1 MDVEGNESSEHQS
14 LNHSEQ
20 KYKYYLQVRRH
31 EQTLFLYASRQ
42 LRRTEKK
49 QANEKVKYY
58 VCF

>member
-31 EQTLFLYASRQ
+31 EQTLSLYASQQ

-49 QANEKVKYY
+49 RSKRES
-58 VCF
+58 